1 MNRKK
6 DHKDSKKTLTRR
18 EFIGRSAA
26 TAAGFMI
33 IPRHVL
39 GGTGTKAPSD
49 TLNIACIGVGGKG
62 SSDIRSV
69 SSENIVALCDVD
81 GRQMADFLASE
92 HNSPEQKAMY
102 EKANKYKDFRVL
114 LDKEKN
120 IDAVT
125 VTTPDHTHAVIAMN
139 AIRRG
144 KHVFVQKP
152 LTHTIKEARLLAQA
166 AKEAGI
172 VSQMGN
178 QGHAGEGG
186 RLINE
191 WIWDGAIGDVREVHC
206 WTNRPIWPQGI
217 EAPKETPAVPDE
229 LEWDIWLGPASYR
242 PYHPAYHPFSWRG
255 WWDFGTG
262 ALGDM
267 GAHILDHPFWALK
280 LGHPRYVQASSTQF
294 TEDSYPVAEVVTYDF
309 PARGKMPS
317 VRLKWYDGGIMPPRP
332 EELEDGRMMGDSGG
346 GGIFV
351 GDKGKLMFSTYG
363 RNPRIIPES
372 KMREYQRPE
381 KTIPRSPGIHEEWV
395 EAIKKGQKSTSD
407 FSYSG
412 TLTEV
417 MLLGNVAV
425 ATKEQNAKL
434 EWDGVKMEFK
444 NLPEANKFIHAEYRE
459 GWSL

>member
-6 DHKDSKKTLTRR
+6 EHKQSKKTLTRR

-33 IPRHVL
+33 IPRRVL
-39 GGTGTKAPSD
+39 GGTGYKAPSD
-49 TLNIACIGVGGKG
+49 MLNIGCIGVGGKG

-81 GRQMADFLASE
+81 DRQMVDFLNSE
-92 HNSPEQKAMY
+92 HNTPEQKARY
-102 EKANKYKDFRVL
+102 EKANKYKDFRML
-114 LDKEKN
+114 LEKERN

-125 VTTPDHTHAVIAMN
+125 VSTPDHTHAVIAMN
-139 AIRRG
+139 VIKRG

-152 LTHTIKEARLLAQA
+152 LTHSIKEARLLAQA

-217 EAPKETPAVPDE
+217 EAPKETPAVPKE
-229 LEWDIWLGPASYR
+229 LDWDIWLGPAPYR

-280 LGHPRYVQASSTQF
+280 LGHPQCVQASSTQF

-309 PARGKMPS
+309 PARGKMPP

-332 EELEDGRMMGDSGG
+332 DELEDGRMMGDSGG
-346 GGIFV
+346 GGLFV
-351 GDKGKLMFSTYG
+351 GDKGKLMYSTYG

-372 KMREYQRPE
+372 KMRKYQRPE

-395 EAIKKGQKSTSD
+395 EAIKKGQKSTTD

-425 ATKEQNAKL
+425 GAKEYKTKL
-434 EWDGVKMEFK
+434 EWDEENMEFK
-444 NLPEANKFIHAEYRE
+444 NLPEANEFIHAEYRQ

>member
-1 MNRKK
+1 MTSRRDFTKIMSIGTIGTLGIGMYGCNSKDKK
-6 DHKDSKKTLTRR
+6 KQRTVA
-18 EFIGRSAA
+18 IW
-26 TAAGFMI
+26 
-33 IPRHVL
+33 
-39 GGTGTKAPSD
+39 PSD
-49 TLNIACIGVGGKG
+49 KVNLAFVGITGRGLKNLQALQ
-62 SSDIRSV
+62 DQ
-69 SSENIVALCDVD
+69 NIVALCDVD

-92 HNSPEQKAMY
+92 HNTPEQKAMY

-120 IDAVT
+120 LDAVT

-191 WIWDGAIGDVREVHC
+191 WIWDGAIGDIREVHC
-206 WTNRPIWPQGI
+206 YTNRPIWPQGI

-280 LGHPRYVQASSTQF
+280 LGHPKYVQASSTQF

-309 PARGKMPS
+309 PARGKMPP

-332 EELEDGRMMGDSGG
+332 DELEEGRMMGDSGG
-346 GGIFV
+346 GGLFV
-351 GDKGKLMFSTYG
+351 GDKGKLMYSTYG
-363 RNPRIIPES
+363 KNPRIIPES

-395 EAIKKGQKSTSD
+395 EAIKKGKKSTSD

-425 ATKEQNAKL
+425 ATKEHNTKL
-434 EWDGVKMEFK
+434 EWDGKKMEIT
-444 NLPEANKFIHAEYRE
+444 NLPDANEFLHMEYRE

>member
-6 DHKDSKKTLTRR
+6 DHKDSKTTLTRR

-49 TLNIACIGVGGKG
+49 TLNIGCIGVGGKG

-81 GRQMADFLASE
+81 GRQMKDFLASE

-120 IDAVT
+120 LDAVT

-139 AIRRG
+139 AIKRG

-166 AKEAGI
+166 AKKAGV

-191 WIWDGAIGDVREVHC
+191 WIWDGAIGDIREVHC

-280 LGHPRYVQASSTQF
+280 LGHPKYVQASSTKF

-309 PARGKMPS
+309 PARGKMPP

-346 GGIFV
+346 GGLFV
-351 GDKGKLMFSTYG
+351 GDKGKLMYSTYG

-395 EAIKKGQKSTSD
+395 EAAKKGQKSTTD

-425 ATKEQNAKL
+425 AIKEHNTKL
-434 EWDGVKMEFK
+434 EWDGEKMEFK
-444 NLPEANKFIHAEYRE
+444 NLSEANEFIHTEYRE